1 MARTKV
7 KVIGCAKRVVGTKKG
22 TGEVYDFQRFAF
34 SFVNQ
39 WGDADLAIAGVDT
52 DDVHKLGVSVG
63 KTFDASVVTTGGR
76 TYIDLLEEVP
86 E

>member
-1 MARTKV
+1 MARTNV

-22 TGEVYDFQRFAF
+22 TGEVFDFQRFAF

-39 WGDADLAIAGVDT
+39 WGDADLAICSFDT
-52 DDVHKLGVSVG
+52 DLVMKLGIAVG
-63 KTFDASVVTTGGR
+63 KTFDASVVTANRQTF
-76 TYIDLLEEVP
+76 IDLLQEVP